1 MAVVMKMMNTLWLFN
16 VATVWEM
23 APTQLDEDDDDDND
37 DDCCYHYFA
46 SRSTSSICQNNFTYV
61 R

>member
-37 DDCCYHYFA
+37 DDNDDEDDDVDDCGGDD
-46 SRSTSSICQNNFTYV
+46 
-61 R
+61 

>member
-23 APTQLDEDDDDDND
+23 APTQLDEDDDDDDND
-37 DDCCYHYFA
+37 DDNDDEDDDVDDCGGDD
-46 SRSTSSICQNNFTYV
+46 
-61 R
+61 